1 MKNQAILTLLADKQE
16 ILKVGPCHLS
26 PRGCEFIC
34 NEEQIDLFRIESH
47 GKNPGRYTG
56 FEIRLGLFPHSG
68 PRPQYL
74 TALGQVTSV
83 RRSAQDCY
91 CIILQFDEVSSDGYR
106 LIAEH
111 LSDSVVAHIDA
122 VQGKSA

>member
-1 MKNQAILTLLADKQE
+1 MKNQAILTLLVDKQE
-16 ILKVGPCHLS
+16 VLKVGPGHLS

-34 NEEQIDLFRIESH
+34 SEQQVDLFRDENE
-47 GKNPGRYTG
+47 GQNPGRYSN
-56 FEIRLGLFPHSG
+56 FQIRLGLFPHSG

-74 TALGQVTSV
+74 TALGKVTSV

-91 CIILQFDEVSSDGYR
+91 CIILQFEDVSPDGYR

-111 LSDSVVAHIDA
+111 LSDSIVTVIDS
-122 VQGKSA
+122 VKIKSA